1 MIVKKLYEVINIESQ
16 TLKKVFDTFG
26 EAHHYCDLNPGHY
39 VTVQF
44 FDVRDI

>member
-1 MIVKKLYEVINIESQ
+1 MIVKKLFEVINIETQS
-16 TLKKVFDTFG
+16 LRKVFE
-26 EAHHYCDLNPGHY
+26 EAHHYCENNPGHY